1 MSKPK
6 THAEYIA
13 SFPLPIRR
21 KLKEMRALI
30 REEAPDALESI
41 SYGVAAFSVDGPL
54 VYIAGFRNHVSF
66 FPTSSGIRAFRKELS
81 PYKTSAGTVQFALDE
96 PLPLELLRKM
106 VRFRLREGRDRKSG
120 RSTCDKR
127 KVAEFDYSN
136 LAPELQVLSKP
147 AQRALVNAG
156 LLTLARI
163 ARKTERE
170 VLALHGIGPSSI
182 PVLKRLLAA
191 RSLSFKSLE

>member
-1 MSKPK
+1 MSNPK

-66 FPTSSGIRAFRKELS
+66 FR
-81 PYKTSAGTVQFALDE
+81 
-96 PLPLELLRKM
+96 
-106 VRFRLREGRDRKSG
+106 RLRESG
-120 RSTCDKR
+120 RFGRNCRRTR
-127 KVAEFDYSN
+127 
-136 LAPELQVLSKP
+136 LRQ
-147 AQRALVNAG
+147 
-156 LLTLARI
+156 
-163 ARKTERE
+163 ERCNSP
-170 VLALHGIGPSSI
+170 LMNRCHSS
-182 PVLKRLLAA
+182 
-191 RSLSFKSLE
+191 F